1 MSHTSYWPAYHRR
14 MAVKVLAELCHERF
28 VRWDTTAP
36 GAYLVRSGDGR
47 TEYAFR
53 AELLALDSWHIDPAS
68 LRRTRDGAELPI
80 DAIALVI
87 DLGTA
92 LGIAPEAL
100 PEYLEEFRN
109 TLLIG
114 AGRPDERRIPA
125 AELAAADFQTIER
138 TMTEGH
144 PCLLAN
150 AGRLGFSADDVRRYA
165 PEWGAR
171 FALPWLAV
179 LRANTDFAAMSGV
192 DYPGLVEAEL
202 GAETLARFTA
212 VLTGRGLDP
221 GDYYFMPVHPWQ
233 WTERIQRVY
242 AIDLAEQR
250 IVPVGETE
258 DRYQPQQSIR
268 SLFDTTTPE
277 RHYVKLALS
286 IVNMGFTR
294 GMSADYM
301 RTTPL
306 INDWVREQLAGDP
319 YLDELGF
326 AVLYEVAAIG
336 YRNTELT
343 ALTRPGSEYRK
354 LLSALWRQSP
364 VLLARPGQQLTTMAA
379 LLHVDHEGTPLVRAL
394 VERSGLPAAEWLTRY
409 LRCYLHPILHLLY
422 RYELKFSPHGENLIL
437 VLDAGVPV
445 RAVLKDIGEEVSIF
459 GDPAGLPEAARRAVT
474 EEPDEIRAMGI
485 LSDVFD
491 DFLRHLALILHA
503 DGLLPDDR
511 FWALVAASLL
521 DYRERHPELAER
533 FRRWDL
539 FTPAFPAIHLN
550 QLQLGNNKRMVD
562 LGNSYATLVA
572 GDHALANPVA
582 AYRPAEREVAVP

>member
-1 MSHTSYWPAYHRR
+1 

-28 VRWDTTAP
+28 LRPEAAAP
-36 GAYLVRSGDGR
+36 GEYLVRSGDGR
-47 TEYAFR
+47 TAYTFR
-53 AELLALDSWHIDPAS
+53 AELLALDSWHIDPGS
-68 LRRTRDGAELPI
+68 LRRTRDGAALPI

-87 DLGTA
+87 DLAPA

-114 AGRPDERRIPA
+114 AGRPDERRLRS

-138 TMTEGH
+138 SMTEGH

-150 AGRLGFSADDVRRYA
+150 AGRLGFSADDVERYA
-165 PEWGAR
+165 PEQGTR
-171 FALPWLAV
+171 FPLPWLAV
-179 LRANTDFAAMSGV
+179 RRADTDFAAMSGV
-192 DYPGLVEAEL
+192 GYRELVEAEL
-202 GAETLARFTA
+202 GAATLARFTA

-221 GDYYFMPVHPWQ
+221 GEYYLMPVHPWQ
-233 WTERIQRVY
+233 WTERIRRVY

-250 IVPVGETE
+250 IVPVGESD

-268 SLFDTTTPE
+268 SLFNTATPR

-306 INDWVREQLAGDP
+306 INDWVRGLISGDP

-336 YRNTELT
+336 YRSPELT
-343 ALTRPGSEYRK
+343 ALTEPGSEYRK

-364 VLLARPGQQLTTMAA
+364 IPLAAAGEQLTTMAA
-379 LLHVDHEGTPLVRAL
+379 MLHLDHEGTPLVRAFI
-394 VERSGLPAAEWLTRY
+394 ERSGLPAEEWLTRY
-409 LRCYLHPILHLLY
+409 LRCYLHPIAHLLY

-437 VLDAGVPV
+437 VLDGGVPV

-459 GDPAGLPEAARRAVT
+459 GDAAGLPEAARRAVT
-474 EEPDEIRAMGI
+474 EEPDEIRAMGL

-521 DYRERHPELAER
+521 DYRDQHPELADR
-533 FRRWDL
+533 FRRWDP
-539 FTPAFPAIHLN
+539 FVETFPAIHLN
-550 QLQLGNNKRMVD
+550 RLQLGDNRRMVD

-572 GDHALANPVA
+572 ADHALVNPIA
-582 AYRPAEREVAVP
+582 AYRPAEREVPVP